1 MPFGNETWIRPQQAV
16 SLLPGPAGER
26 SASVLER
33 PGLQV
38 KIYAPRGLDTQGPHA
53 RDEIYVVISGSG
65 MFRNGDRTHSFA
77 AGDLMFVPAGG
88 EHRFESFSDDL
99 AVWVVFVG
107 DASLRL

>member
-1 MPFGNETWIRPQQAV
+1 
-16 SLLPGPAGER
+16 
-26 SASVLER
+26 
-33 PGLQV
+33 
-38 KIYAPRGLDTQGPHA
+38 LDTQGPHA

-107 DASLRL
+107 DASLRP